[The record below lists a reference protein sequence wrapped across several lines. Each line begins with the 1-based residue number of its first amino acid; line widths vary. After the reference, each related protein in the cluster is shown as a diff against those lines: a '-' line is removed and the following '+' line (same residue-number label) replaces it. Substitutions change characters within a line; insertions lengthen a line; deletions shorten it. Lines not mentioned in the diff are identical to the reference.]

1 MASHK
6 FGIQRTPK
14 FGSGGS
20 GGVSAKRPLVDLS
33 AFPILTEEVGY
44 SPSPIA
50 RARGGM
56 GAVPSLGSGGGLG
69 QTALKAVADVLG
81 WKVKAG
87 DVGGFTGALT
97 QAFTLTEVE
106 GHVQATWVPRTYA
119 VQSDLSGGISGAQAS
134 LYSRAKYTLDQA
146 LPLLAGLKALNPAA
160 DPEDLEALRAVV
172 NSQMVQLVGELP
184 YAGGPRVSRV
194 TQYFSLLLGQPL
206 TSTTMVQTD
215 PDRVGGTLGN
225 LRDVFGLATLVYSGG
240 VGTPNTLVNT
250 IDDEQDTTNFR
261 VLSDYM
267 TSLAQSWISNL
278 PFFGLLTT
286 TPFFG
291 TQLVLISRQLSVAAE
306 MVDELRFA
314 LDSVFIGPSERQTLE
329 IQFSTFDPATGLSD
343 QPLFLE
349 DLLLWIQSLVTDEAP
364 SVIQSGGKFG
374 VFQVL
379 QVVTQLQRL
388 ITGAVSPLNSDVP
401 PAYFSPRVTIALQT
415 LSDQLTELVSIVQ
428 PVATAQLPIN
438 PI

>member
-1 MASHK
+1 
-6 FGIQRTPK
+6 
-14 FGSGGS
+14 
-20 GGVSAKRPLVDLS
+20 
-33 AFPILTEEVGY
+33 
-44 SPSPIA
+44 
-50 RARGGM
+50 
-56 GAVPSLGSGGGLG
+56 
-69 QTALKAVADVLG
+69 
-81 WKVKAG
+81 
-87 DVGGFTGALT
+87 
-97 QAFTLTEVE
+97 
-106 GHVQATWVPRTYA
+106 
-119 VQSDLSGGISGAQAS
+119 
-134 LYSRAKYTLDQA
+134 
-146 LPLLAGLKALNPAA
+146 
-160 DPEDLEALRAVV
+160 
-172 NSQMVQLVGELP
+172 
-184 YAGGPRVSRV
+184 
-194 TQYFSLLLGQPL
+194 
-206 TSTTMVQTD
+206 
-215 PDRVGGTLGN
+215 
-225 LRDVFGLATLVYSGG
+225 
-240 VGTPNTLVNT
+240 
-250 IDDEQDTTNFR
+250 
-261 VLSDYM
+261 
-267 TSLAQSWISNL
+267 
-278 PFFGLLTT
+278 
-286 TPFFG
+286 
-291 TQLVLISRQLSVAAE
+291 